1 MNTSFKTLA
10 LITLTLFVLTLS
22 ACGGSSGSDPSPPA
36 NTTGETDQTGSDE
49 TESPGPCPGTG
60 RFENITGLA
69 YATRAGQVDY
79 TENGYFDYEE
89 GDVVA
94 FFLNG
99 YRGVIIGY
107 ALARPSLTIDDLAVD
122 GAWISA
128 ETAENIRTFLEA
140 LDIDDDPSNGITLT
154 AAQRDRARENLDV
167 TLPRHRFIRQYA
179 DYARYIAGDSGA
191 TGDIGQTD
199 EDRHITLARGVSL
212 FLPINLFSVRDIQP
226 AVNESP
232 VLNTLTYYD
241 DHSGPIKNGL
251 YLMGADP
258 GVEQVVIPQDGY
270 EITFTVTVVE
280 PETFGEFTGTTIDFF
295 DPLPNVSENVS
306 YARYLETT
314 DALGV
319 VDTCALIYLDIIFEP
334 GEY

>member
-1 MNTSFKTLA
+1 
-10 LITLTLFVLTLS
+10 
-22 ACGGSSGSDPSPPA
+22 
-36 NTTGETDQTGSDE
+36 
-49 TESPGPCPGTG
+49 
-60 RFENITGLA
+60 
-69 YATRAGQVDY
+69 
-79 TENGYFDYEE
+79 
-89 GDVVA
+89 
-94 FFLNG
+94 
-99 YRGVIIGY
+99 
-107 ALARPSLTIDDLAVD
+107 
-122 GAWISA
+122 
-128 ETAENIRTFLEA
+128 
-140 LDIDDDPSNGITLT
+140 
-154 AAQRDRARENLDV
+154 
-167 TLPRHRFIRQYA
+167 
-179 DYARYIAGDSGA
+179 
-191 TGDIGQTD
+191 
-199 EDRHITLARGVSL
+199 
-212 FLPINLFSVRDIQP
+212 
-226 AVNESP
+226 VNESP